1 MSTPYLLVD
10 PDGWRVGD
18 AIGNTIGFSGPLP
31 GRRTVW
37 AGKTNEVGGLSRRY
51 APSWSPGASNPVGLN
66 MGQVIPRGAIIASAT
81 LAIYTNAAVPVAST
95 DFVIG
100 AMNIED
106 RAVYVNLSGGVLGRD
121 YQLRW
126 TVTDTQG
133 NIWPRTALLLCSLTS

>member
-1 MSTPYLLVD
+1 
-10 PDGWRVGD
+10 
-18 AIGNTIGFSGPLP
+18 
-31 GRRTVW
+31 VW
-37 AGKTNEVGGLSRRY
+37 AGLTNEVGGLSRRY
-51 APSWSPGASNPVGLN
+51 TPSWSVGEADPVGLN
-66 MGQVIPRGAIIASAT
+66 MGQVIPRGAVIASAT
-81 LAIYTNAAVPVAST
+81 LAIYTNTATAVSSS

-100 AMNIED
+100 AMTIED